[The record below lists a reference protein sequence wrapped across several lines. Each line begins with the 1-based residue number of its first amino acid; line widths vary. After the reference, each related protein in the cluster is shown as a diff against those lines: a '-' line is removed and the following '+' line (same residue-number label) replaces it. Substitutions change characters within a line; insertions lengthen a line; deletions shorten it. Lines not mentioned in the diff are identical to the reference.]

1 MKKRLVMF
9 VLALA
14 AASAAFAGIGAGHQ
28 GAGDSRLTVQAKE
41 QETDAKAAEKSDSMQ
56 QVQQFGY
63 ELMGQY
69 LEETNP
75 VMSPVSAY
83 VTLSMVA
90 NGAKGTTKKEFAN
103 VLGSD
108 TLALSKSLMDT
119 LPQKEEGVQLTIANS
134 AWMDKQFT
142 AKKKWLDTAK
152 TQFQADVY
160 QTNLDTNAAKE
171 KINKWVSDRTNELI
185 PKLLD
190 KKLEKET
197 RLALINAL
205 YFHADWQQQF
215 IGEFTKKNN
224 FRLDDGTTVEADMM
238 HASIHS
244 CGYFKNKDA
253 QGVVLPYKD
262 SQFAFVAVMPSGETA
277 IRDWYASYNAQKLAK
292 LIAGRQTKEVE
303 LALPKFEARC
313 RMNLN
318 DSLKKMGIK
327 KAFDVEKADLTLLGK
342 SSDDGNLYL
351 SLVLQEAVISVAEE
365 GTEAAAATIG
375 AIAAGTAFMPDKP
388 VVHFNRSF
396 LYMIMDMESGAPVFM
411 GVVDQ
416 P

>member
-1 MKKRLVMF
+1 MKKRWITS

-14 AASAAFAGIGAGHQ
+14 VAVTTFAGIGAGQ
-28 GAGDSRLTVQAKE
+28 KGERNARLMVQAKE
-41 QETDAKAAEKSDSMQ
+41 KETDAKETMQ

-69 LEETNP
+69 LKETNP

-90 NGAKGTTKKEFAN
+90 NGAKGTTKKEFEN
-103 VLGSD
+103 VLGGDS
-108 TLALSKSLMDT
+108 LPLSESLMNT
-119 LPQKEEGVQLTIANS
+119 LPQKEEGMQLTIANS
-134 AWMDKQFT
+134 AWLDKQFT

-152 TQFQADVY
+152 KQFQADVY
-160 QTNLDTNAAKE
+160 QANLDTNATKD
-171 KINKWVSDRTNELI
+171 KINKWVSSRTNKLI

-190 KKLEKET
+190 KKLEKEA
-197 RLALINAL
+197 RLALVNAL

-215 IGEFTKKNN
+215 QGESTGESD
-224 FRLDDGTTVEADMM
+224 FRLDDGTTVKADMM
-238 HASIHS
+238 HAMSYS

-253 QGVVLPYKD
+253 EGVALPYKD
-262 SQFAFVAVMPSGETA
+262 SRFAFVAIKPTGDTP
-277 IRDWYASYNAQKLAK
+277 IRDWYADTDAEKLAK
-292 LIAGRQTKEVE
+292 LVEGRQTKEVE

-313 RMNLN
+313 RMELN
-318 DSLKKMGIK
+318 DSLKEMGIK
-327 KAFDVEKADLTLLGK
+327 RAFDEKKADLTLLGK
-342 SSDDGNLYL
+342 SADEENLYL
-351 SLVLQEAVISVAEE
+351 SFVLQEAVISVAEE

-388 VVHFNRSF
+388 VVHFDRSF
-396 LYMIMDMESGAPVFM
+396 LYMIMDMESGVPVFM

>member
-1 MKKRLVMF
+1 MKKRVVSF

-14 AASAAFAGIGAGHQ
+14 AASAAFAGIGAWQ
-28 GAGDSRLTVQAKE
+28 QEAGNSRLMVQAKE
-41 QETDAKAAEKSDSMQ
+41 QETADAMQ

-75 VMSPVSAY
+75 VLSPVSAY
-83 VTLSMVA
+83 VALSMVA
-90 NGAKGTTKKEFAN
+90 NGAKGTTKKEFEN

-119 LPQKEEGVQLTIANS
+119 LPQNEEGVQLTIANS

-142 AKKKWLDTAK
+142 AKKKWLDTIK

-160 QTNLDTNAAKE
+160 EVNLDTNAAKE
-171 KINKWVSDRTNELI
+171 KINKWVSGRTNELI

-197 RLALINAL
+197 RLALLNAL

-215 IGEFTKKNN
+215 VGAFTSKSN
-224 FRLDDGTTVEADMM
+224 FRLDHGTNAEVDMM
-238 HASIHS
+238 HASIRS
-244 CGYFKNKDA
+244 CGYFHNKDA

-262 SQFAFVAVMPSGETA
+262 SQFAFVAVKPVGETS
-277 IRDWYASYNAQKLAK
+277 IRDWYASYSAQKLAA

-303 LALPKFEARC
+303 LALPKFEVRC

-327 KAFDVEKADLTLLGK
+327 KVFDEKKADLTLLGK
-342 SSDDGNLYL
+342 SADEENLYL

-375 AIAAGTAFMPDKP
+375 AVATGTAYMPDKP
-388 VVHFNRSF
+388 VVYFDRSF
-396 LYMIMDMESGAPVFM
+396 MYMIMDMESGAPVFM
-411 GVVDQ
+411 GIVDQ